1 MANARKLAAAA
12 LLRVEEDGGYS
23 NIVLNSVLNGCDISR
38 EDRALASAIFY
49 GVLDR
54 KLTIDWLLSK
64 HIKTPLKKVAP
75 YTLAVLRC
83 AVYQTAF
90 MEKIPESAAVNEAV
104 KLIKSSGERRNAAFA
119 NAVLRNIIRTG
130 TNLPEGNDIKSL
142 SVRYSCP
149 EWIIKSF
156 VNDYGR
162 ENALKLLQESLK
174 TPPVTVRVNT
184 VKTTPDLLIKKLA
197 ESKIKA
203 VNAETENALILNVTG
218 DISACKPYK
227 QGLFHI
233 QDKASQT
240 AAAVLSPKS
249 GDRVLDMCAAP
260 GGKSFTLA
268 EIMENKGE
276 ITACDLYEQRVG
288 LIKKGSE
295 RLCLDIIKPVCAD
308 ASVFNPE
315 FGQFDCILCDVPC
328 SGLGVLRRKPDIKYR
343 KPEDLNKLADLQK
356 KILKNALS
364 YLKKGGRLLYSTC
377 TLRREENEK
386 LVNSVIIE
394 YNDVHKAYEHT
405 YMPHIDKT
413 DGFYC
418 ALLIKGDN
426 TASE

>member
-1 MANARKLAAAA
+1 MADARKLAAAA
-12 LLRVEEDGGYS
+12 LLRVEADGGYS
-23 NIVLNSVLNGCDISR
+23 NIVLNSALNSSEISHA
-38 EDRALASAIFY
+38 DRALASALFY

-54 KLTIDWLLSK
+54 RITIDWLLSK

-75 YTLAVLRC
+75 YTLTVLRC
-83 AVYQTAF
+83 AVYQIAF

-104 KLIKSSGERRNAAFA
+104 KLIKASGERRNAAFV

-130 TNLPEGNDIKSL
+130 TDLPYGNDVRTL

-149 EWIIKSF
+149 EWIVKSF
-156 VNDYGR
+156 INDYGS
-162 ENALKLLQESLK
+162 ENAVELLSQSLK

-184 VKTTPDLLIKKLA
+184 VRTTPERLIKIL
-197 ESKIKA
+197 EENNVKA
-203 VNAETENALILNVTG
+203 AGTETENALTISITG
-218 DISACKPYK
+218 DITALPPYK
-227 QGLFHI
+227 EGLFHI
-233 QDKASQT
+233 QDTASQT
-240 AAAVLSPKS
+240 AAAVLAPKS

-288 LIKKGSE
+288 LIKKGAE
-295 RLCLDIIKPVCAD
+295 RLGLDIIKPVCAD

-343 KPEDLNKLADLQK
+343 KPEDLSALAELQK
-356 KILKNALS
+356 KILKNALL

-386 LVNSVIIE
+386 LVNSVIME

-418 ALLIKGDN
+418 ALLIKEDN
-426 TASE
+426 TAIG